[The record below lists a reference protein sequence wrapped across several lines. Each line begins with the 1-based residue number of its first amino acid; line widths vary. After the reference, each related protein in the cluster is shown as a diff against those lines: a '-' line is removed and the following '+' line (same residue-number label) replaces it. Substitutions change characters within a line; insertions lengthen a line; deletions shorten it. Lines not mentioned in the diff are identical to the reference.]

1 MRDVSDIPD
10 EKLHSGH
17 RARMR
22 HKLLTY
28 GPRIFDTYE
37 LLEMVLYYAIP
48 YKDTNPIAKRLLI
61 EFGSLEGVLSA
72 SPEELTRVPGVGE
85 RAARLL
91 SVVGGFP
98 NTMWVDTCT
107 EAAVYNDYDK
117 AGRHM
122 TEYFKGNKKRSVAV
136 LLLDNAMR
144 ERGTVTVYEDVIYG
158 SAGVKPAPFINQA
171 ILSGASVIITAH
183 NRPYGPDAI
192 IDSELETNKA
202 IDQALDLVGIT
213 VAEHYVVMDDKY
225 VGTKERRRYPIG
237 AGTELD
243 RFRQSRELAAMRE
256 EKEKNDRKNS

>member
-1 MRDVSDIPD
+1 MRDVSDLPD
-10 EKLHSGH
+10 EKLHGGH

-22 HKLLTY
+22 HKFMTY

-61 EFGSLEGVLSA
+61 EFGSIEGVLSA

-85 RAARLL
+85 RAAHLL
-91 SVVGGFP
+91 SVVGGFR
-98 NTMWVDTCT
+98 NTMLVDTYT
-107 EAAVYNDYDK
+107 ETAVYNDYGK

-122 TEYFKGNKKRSVAV
+122 AEYFGGNKKRSVAV

-158 SAGVKPAPFINQA
+158 SAGVKPAPFINHA
-171 ILSGASVIITAH
+171 ILAGASVIITAH
-183 NRPYGPDAI
+183 NRPYGPDVI
-192 IDSELETNKA
+192 IDAELETNKA
-202 IDQALDLVGIT
+202 IDQALERVGIT
-213 VAEHYVVMDDKY
+213 VAEHYVVIGNKY
-225 VGTKERRRYPIG
+225 IGTKERRGYPIG

-243 RFRQSRELAAMRE
+243 RFRQSRELAFMRE
-256 EKEKNDRKNS
+256 EKEKK